1 MKASKGKE
9 FIPPD
14 KGYTIEEMHHTKS
27 RFKGFFQ
34 KVFHKRIRQMFKKH
48 IRKQDNDTADI

>member
-14 KGYTIEEMHHTKS
+14 KNYTIQEMHRYGS

-48 IRKQDNDTADI
+48 IRKQDNDTN